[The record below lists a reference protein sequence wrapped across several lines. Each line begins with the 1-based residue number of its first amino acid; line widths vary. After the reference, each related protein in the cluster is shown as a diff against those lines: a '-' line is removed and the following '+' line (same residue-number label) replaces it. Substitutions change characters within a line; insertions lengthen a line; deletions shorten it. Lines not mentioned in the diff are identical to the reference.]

1 MHSCLSSNFVM
12 LFKLTASSLMGAMF
26 DVLDFR
32 SRRDHI
38 LSLCGNF
45 IFQDSV
51 ALAHVNKTCG
61 G

>member
-1 MHSCLSSNFVM
+1 M